1 MTGQYVV
8 GQRQIGDGPIEPIYL
23 KVSDTCKCCPEHAER
38 MRRMEE
44 RVRDLAVAVESFM
57 TTVEPA
63 MRMIGQ
69 PGGIASLLFKR
80 K

>member
-1 MTGQYVV
+1 MISELV
-8 GQRQIGDGPIEPIYL
+8 PWEESL
-23 KVSDTCKCCPEHAER
+23 DTACSCCPEHAER

-44 RVRDLAVAVESFM
+44 RVRDLAVAVEAFM

>member
-1 MTGQYVV
+1 MTDLSIYNADHGY
-8 GQRQIGDGPIEPIYL
+8 PIPESTGEL
-23 KVSDTCKCCPEHAER
+23 LSEGCTCCPEHSER

-57 TTVEPA
+57 ATVEPA

>member
-1 MTGQYVV
+1 MTSAELMTTDSSLQ
-8 GQRQIGDGPIEPIYL
+8 EC
-23 KVSDTCKCCPEHAER
+23 SCCPEHAER